1 MLRAIFAEFIK
12 AKHSFAVWLSLFGTL
27 ANVLLFFSLHW
38 LNPGKWRGEGHWED
52 YILNFYEGVAFMML
66 PLYVVILAALVSFM
80 EHRRGMWTHL
90 FVLPLN
96 RSQLY
101 VGKLIYLLFHFLAA
115 HLLFIL
121 GMLASGYL
129 LGWLDPSYHFWEDR
143 LPVFLIGTLA
153 AKTFLSILGL
163 LSLQYWLSLRFNHFI
178 IPLTIGILGFVAVA
192 LLGADWPHISY
203 IPFAPPVLYMQVFR
217 GELILETW
225 GPFSLAEV
233 ASMGF
238 FLLFLIIGLIDFS
251 QKRV

>member
-1 MLRAIFAEFIK
+1 
-12 AKHSFAVWLSLFGTL
+12 
-27 ANVLLFFSLHW
+27 LFFSLHW

-115 HLLFIL
+115 HLLFIWACWL
-121 GMLASGYL
+121 RAICWG
-129 LGWLDPSYHFWEDR
+129 GWI
-143 LPVFLIGTLA
+143 LPTTFGKTGFLFFLIGTLA

-225 GPFSLAEV
+225 GPFSLAEL

-251 QKRV
+251 KREYRFSLLVTGITVCMLKARISL